1 MHRWWSLLEGAVVA
15 VGDLGRRSAAGAGA
29 LGGGRHHGRRRHR
42 QRHGGDAEGEAGRV
56 RRPVGLA
63 GSHG

>member
-1 MHRWWSLLEGAVVA
+1 VRVLEGAVVA
-15 VGDLGRRSAAGAGA
+15 VGDGNLARRNAAGAGA
-29 LGGGRHHGRRRHR
+29 LGCGRHHGRRRHR

-63 GSHG
+63 SSHG

>member
-29 LGGGRHHGRRRHR
+29 QGGGRHHGHR

-56 RRPVGLA
+56 RRPVGRA

>member
-15 VGDLGRRSAAGAGA
+15 VGDLARRSAAGAGGA
-29 LGGGRHHGRRRHR
+29 LGGGRHHGRRCHR
-42 QRHGGDAEGEAGRV
+42 GDAEGEAGRV
-56 RRPVGLA
+56 RRPVGRA